1 METIIG
7 YLKNVHSGMGY
18 FLKRQIDDSVSSDMA
33 CAGFNFQKF
42 IRVLCFLHFKFFGH
56 VLRTYVQPAQVSVWR
71 GLLIFVSGSTI
82 QGLYMFSSMLLFVV
96 EFRRILRLLDSALRL
111 RTAYIF
117 ALIFAQGLLELG
129 FILTLTDM
137 GMAIT
142 NSIALRKSFLYQGI
156 FYLSPRLEVWTE
168 DPHRLLLFAG
178 GVVIFVC
185 LLKNAINY
193 WAARGIAFLSED
205 ISLSIGTEI
214 MERFLYRDYA
224 WHLSPA
230 SSLMYQRMLWRGNL
244 ALMLTHMLTYYACI
258 FTLIVLFLSLVG
270 QEPLLTT
277 MVILITSIVG
287 VILYRTVRHKID
299 FYALVVASCAGAE
312 TKALLCAT
320 KGIREVLIYRQQ
332 QAFLSALVEASIK
345 GRVPRTFINIAPTL
359 PTWILEVT
367 GFFVVVLSIIVMVYL
382 QQASTARITA
392 ALSLLLLTAWRVLPF
407 CNRIVSLQISVRG
420 LRPMTSAVVSLLEDL
435 RSVTAFA
442 PPPPDPDF
450 VFSETISLRGVG
462 FKYEG
467 AEENSLQDI
476 YLTVHKGEKIGVIGQ
491 SGSGKST
498 LAGVLSGLLPIT
510 SGKFLVDNQCLT
522 PERAAAFAMQI
533 GYVPQSPFLFA
544 GTLAENVAFS
554 SWGRGW
560 DEERVYGAC
569 KQAAVDFVETHSKG
583 ILQPIGENGVGLSG
597 GQAQRLCIARAMYTR
612 PSVLIFDEAT
622 SALDQ
627 ANETA
632 IQQTIEKLSNNVT
645 CIIIAHRLSTVEN
658 CDRLIW
664 MDKGRVVMVGSA
676 NDVLSKYV
684 ASRSSSSVV
693 L

>member
-1 METIIG
+1 
-7 YLKNVHSGMGY
+7 
-18 FLKRQIDDSVSSDMA
+18 
-33 CAGFNFQKF
+33 
-42 IRVLCFLHFKFFGH
+42 
-56 VLRTYVQPAQVSVWR
+56 
-71 GLLIFVSGSTI
+71 
-82 QGLYMFSSMLLFVV
+82 MFSSIFLFVA
-96 EFRRILRLLDSALRL
+96 EFRRILRLLSPSLRL
-111 RTAYIF
+111 RTAYVF
-117 ALIFAQGLLELG
+117 VLIFAQSLLELG

-137 GMAIT
+137 GLALT
-142 NSIALRKSFLYQGI
+142 DSATLRGSILYRGI
-156 FYLSPRLEVWTE
+156 FYLLPQLKDWAEGQ
-168 DPHRLLLFAG
+168 HHLLLLSG

-185 LLKNAINY
+185 ILKNTVNFC
-193 WAARGIAFLSED
+193 AARGIAFLSED
-205 ISLSIGTEI
+205 ISLSIGAEI

-224 WHLSPA
+224 WHLSSA
-230 SSLMYQRMLWRGNL
+230 SGLMYQRMLWRGNL
-244 ALMLTHMLTYYACI
+244 ALMLTHMLTYYAYI
-258 FTLIVLFLSLVG
+258 FTMIVLFLSLVG
-270 QEPLLTT
+270 REPLLTT
-277 MVILITSIVG
+277 LVVSITGIIG

-299 FYALVVASCAGAE
+299 TSALAVASCAEAE

-332 QAFLSALVEASIK
+332 SAFLDALVKTAIG
-345 GRVPRTFINIAPTL
+345 GRAPRTFINIAPTL
-359 PTWILEVT
+359 PTWVLEVT
-367 GFFVVVLSIIVMVYL
+367 GFFVVVLCIIVMVYV
-382 QQASTARITA
+382 QQASTTRITA
-392 ALSLLLLTAWRVLPF
+392 ALALLLLTAWRVLPF

-420 LRPMTSAVVSLLEDL
+420 LRPMTSAVVALLEDL
-435 RSVTAFA
+435 RLSPAFA
-442 PPPPDPDF
+442 PPPPDPGF

-467 AEENSLQDI
+467 AEDYSLQDI
-476 YLTVHKGEKIGVIGQ
+476 NMTVHKGEKIGIIGP

-510 SGKFLVDNQCLT
+510 SGEFLVDNQGLT
-522 PERAAAFAMQI
+522 AERAAAFAMQI

-560 DEERVYGAC
+560 DEERIYDAC
-569 KQAAVDFVETHSKG
+569 RQAAVDFVETHPKG

-632 IQQTIEKLSNNVT
+632 IQQTIENLANNVT

-664 MDKGRVVMVGSA
+664 MDKGRVVMAGSV
-676 NDVLSKYV
+676 NDVLSEYA
-684 ASRSSSSVV
+684 ASRNSSSVV